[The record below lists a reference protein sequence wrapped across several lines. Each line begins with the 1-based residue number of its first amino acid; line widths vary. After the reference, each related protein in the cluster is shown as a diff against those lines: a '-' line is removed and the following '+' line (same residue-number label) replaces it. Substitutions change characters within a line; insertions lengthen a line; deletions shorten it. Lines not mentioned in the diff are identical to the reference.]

1 MSVIT
6 AQVIA
11 GNADMYR
18 DGLEPLNV
26 LWFTEGGSRPSWYLE
41 RASLLDRF
49 EQSGPEDGGVGPAAP
64 VTLVP
69 EQPETILEDG
79 LLLLV
84 ARGIADA
91 SVVTQAEDL
100 LPELLESTF
109 VDLGLGKHNPDDLVE
124 LRDLSADCETGC
136 QLTVILFQGFTLY
149 EQLPVLERY
158 PFNLEVCTPTY
169 SRQKTPWHPETIG
182 YGSIDTR
189 PPIVNPWEDPQP

>member
-11 GNADMYR
+11 GNADLYR
-18 DGLEPLNV
+18 NGLEPMNV
-26 LWFTEGGSRPSWYLE
+26 LWFSEGGSRPGWYLE

-49 EQSGPEDGGVGPAAP
+49 EQHDPVEDGVGPVAP

-69 EQPETILEDG
+69 ERPETILEDG

-84 ARGIADA
+84 ARGIEDA
-91 SVVTQAEDL
+91 AVVTRAKHL

-109 VDLGLGKHNPDDLVE
+109 VDLDIGEHDPGELAE
-124 LRDLSADCETGC
+124 LRDLSADCETRC
-136 QLTVILFQGFTLY
+136 QLTVILFQGCTLY
-149 EQLPVLERY
+149 EQLPALERY

-169 SRQKTPWHPETIG
+169 SRQMTPWNPETVRIG
-182 YGSIDTR
+182 SLDAK
-189 PPIVNPWEDPQP
+189 PPVSPSE